1 MPEDPRSR
9 LTSYRDAVSAIPER
23 HCDRDLRLGYCPSM
37 DDAAWTVERHL
48 VGRTQGV
55 RDLSLDA
62 LDDEFTSWLL
72 EAYAVGAGAHLGPG

>member
-1 MPEDPRSR
+1 M
-9 LTSYRDAVSAIPER
+9 
-23 HCDRDLRLGYCPSM
+23 G
-37 DDAAWTVERHL
+37 DAAWTVERHL

>member
-1 MPEDPRSR
+1 MPEDSRSR
-9 LTSYRDAVSAIPER
+9 LTSYRDAVSAVRDEQG
-23 HCDRDLRLGYCPSM
+23 DEDLRLGYCPSM
-37 DDAAWTVERHL
+37 GDAAWTVERHL